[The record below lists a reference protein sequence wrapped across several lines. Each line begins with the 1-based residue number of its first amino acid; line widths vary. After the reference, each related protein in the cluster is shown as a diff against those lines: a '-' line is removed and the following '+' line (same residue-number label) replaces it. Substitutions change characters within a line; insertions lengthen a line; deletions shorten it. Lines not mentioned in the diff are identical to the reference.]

1 MPEPPIKIE
10 THTVPSLLVRQ
21 RLQDYA
27 VGIFNT
33 IVSRKG
39 VKKAIK
45 NGLVRVNSEV
55 GQTSNWIAGGEEI
68 SLYQASQHKKPTIE
82 LDLNVLYE
90 DDHLAI
96 VYKPAGMLVSGNKR
110 FTVENALAT
119 NLKKSNELDA
129 LLRPEPIH
137 RLDYPTT
144 GALLIGKTGAAV
156 IALNRLFE
164 KREIIKIYYAVA
176 IKAINDEGALSNP
189 IDGKEALSMYQKIAE
204 LDSLKYEK
212 LNLLK
217 LTPHT
222 GRRHQLRK
230 HLSELGNPL
239 FGDDV
244 YGHEG
249 LVLRGRGLYLHARS
263 LELTHPITQKEIKVN
278 APFPKKFVQLF
289 PEILAT

>member
-10 THTVPSLLVRQ
+10 THRVPNLLVRQ
-21 RLQDYA
+21 RLQEYA

-45 NGLVRVNSEV
+45 NGLVFVNSEV
-55 GQTSNWIAGGEEI
+55 GQTSHWIVGGEEI

-82 LDLNVLYE
+82 LDLKVLYE

-263 LELTHPITQKEIKVN
+263 LEFTHPITRKEIKVT